1 MLVHPSLVVNPE
13 IGEVNMADVQATG
26 ICGNLNTGAVLAKV
40 PFHGDTLEA
49 TGDGEWA
56 VVKRLCENLGVAPQS
71 QSAKLKKKAWATTT
85 MIVAVA
91 EDGKSREVFCVHR
104 DSLAM
109 WLATIEPS
117 KVRPEIREKLLAYQK
132 EAADVL
138 AAHFSGR
145 VVASAGPSNAD
156 LVAAFSEIVTAL
168 ADMRGALATMAAA
181 NREPP
186 AHLVFPNVS
195 DFAGEA
201 FARTITAKVATYAGL
216 MSNYTPAR
224 FREWRSRAHNQL
236 RTRVDYPMGHGR
248 SWARLPARRRADVIL
263 ALDEMLSDAKKVYG
277 DRGQLG
283 LVPSA

>member
-1 MLVHPSLVVNPE
+1 MTTVQTVGNRINPNALVAMTK
-13 IGEVNMADVQATG
+13 I
-26 ICGNLNTGAVLAKV
+26 

-56 VVKRLCENLGVAPQS
+56 AVKRICENLGIAPQS

-91 EDGKSREVFCVHR
+91 EDGKSREIFCVHR
-104 DSLAM
+104 DSFAM

-117 KVRPEIREKLLAYQK
+117 KVRPEIREKLIAYQK
-132 EAADVL
+132 EAAEVL

-145 VVASAGPSNAD
+145 AVASDGPSNAD
-156 LVAAFSEIVTAL
+156 VVAAFSGIAAAIAE
-168 ADMRGALATMAAA
+168 MRSTLATMAAA
-181 NREPP
+181 RGEPP
-186 AHLVFPNVS
+186 AHVVFPSAS
-195 DFAGEA
+195 DFAGDA

-248 SWARLPARRRADVIL
+248 SWARLPSQRRADVIL

-283 LVPSA
+283 LMPSA